1 MQYLFQT
8 NAIGSQQTQSIN
20 NSGLSINQS
29 NISLNQPSFSLENNG
44 LLANFSS

>member
-20 NSGLSINQS
+20 NSGPLTRGPNGED
-29 NISLNQPSFSLENNG
+29 SLQKIFLK
-44 LLANFSS
+44 AI